1 MGVNAVSWAPYTKY
15 EDISVYSSYLQKLIL
30 IKFFNCCKA
39 EEQTDNLKNDTALVS
54 CSCDKTVKVWV
65 YNSNTKIFEE
75 IKTLGKPES

>member
-15 EDISVYSSYLQKLIL
+15 EDIS
-30 IKFFNCCKA
+30 A